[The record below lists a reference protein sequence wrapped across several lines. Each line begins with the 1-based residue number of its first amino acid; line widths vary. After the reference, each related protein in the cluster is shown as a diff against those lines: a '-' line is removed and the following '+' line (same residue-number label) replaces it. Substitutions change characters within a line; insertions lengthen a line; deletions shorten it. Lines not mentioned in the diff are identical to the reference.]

1 MNVFQLNYDARL
13 KSWYELRAQIEGTL
27 IQNKCVEIDEWWQKA
42 PLINHHLHPQDINTW
57 PGPWD
62 LLVENTYCT
71 VARALGMCYTLLL
84 IGITNIELV
93 LAKNNIGEDVV
104 LVLVD
109 NAKYILNYWPNT
121 VISNSLA
128 EFTIIQKL
136 DITTIT
142 EKISKL

>member
-13 KSWYELRAQIEGTL
+13 KSWYELRDQIEGTL

-71 VARALGMCYTLLL
+71 VARALGICYTMLLVDETD
-84 IGITNIELV
+84 IDLV
-93 LAKNNIGEDVV
+93 EATDNNGEDVV

-109 NAKYILNYWPNT
+109 NAKYILNYWPDTVLSNT
-121 VISNSLA
+121 LSD
-128 EFTIIQKL
+128 FTIKRHLDVSQIQLKL
-136 DITTIT
+136 
-142 EKISKL
+142 